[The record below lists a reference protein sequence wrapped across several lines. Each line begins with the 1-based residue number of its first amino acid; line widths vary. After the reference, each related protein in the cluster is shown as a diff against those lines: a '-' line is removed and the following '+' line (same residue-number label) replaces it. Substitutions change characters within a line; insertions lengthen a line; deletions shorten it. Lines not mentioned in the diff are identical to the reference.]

1 MESCLLSLNKVYSD
15 KAILRELNEL
25 SVQCPNDS
33 CPWIGDY
40 KQYDQDHHRT
50 CPLEQ
55 ISCIKAGCEM
65 IVRRIQLTEHLEND
79 CKFRVVK
86 CQYCR
91 VEFTQKEL
99 EMKDQRNAERDVC
112 GKKVVACKFKD
123 VGCNVQVEQGHGS
136 EYSRRFIGPGE
147 HLFMLLQTVIRVS
160 SIVQNMKGYD
170 KLDEA
175 KRQSELQ
182 GKSLQS
188 LTSEVRKIETQLQ
201 QIINDASVS
210 DKSHLSTTAAE
221 RLDGLYSRTSDMRN
235 RLTIMQT
242 KVSTFEDIAAVISN
256 QIEGDTGKYETLQRH
271 RKVDREII
279 ESLERKVKAQDRIVA
294 LKDVALAE
302 QDLRIQSLEM
312 ASYNGEL
319 ICKISDFKRKRQDA
333 ISGKNLSIYS
343 PFFHTSRH
351 GYKMCARIYL
361 NGDGMGKGNHVSV
374 FFTIMKGAFD
384 ALLQWPFRQK
394 VTLMWIDQNDKE
406 HVIDAFRPDPT
417 SSSFRRPTQDM
428 NIASGCPLFMP
439 LSQLGSLRNA
449 YVKDDVAFLKVI
461 VDKCDLI

>member
-99 EMKDQRNAERDVC
+99 EAHFETCSEYQQTGEFCEKNARVRRKMKDQRNAERDVC

-123 VGCNVQVEQGHGS
+123 VGCNVQ
-136 EYSRRFIGPGE
+136 
-147 HLFMLLQTVIRVS
+147 
-160 SIVQNMKGYD
+160 
-170 KLDEA
+170 
-175 KRQSELQ
+175 
-182 GKSLQS
+182 
-188 LTSEVRKIETQLQ
+188 
-201 QIINDASVS
+201 
-210 DKSHLSTTAAE
+210 
-221 RLDGLYSRTSDMRN
+221 
-235 RLTIMQT
+235 
-242 KVSTFEDIAAVISN
+242 
-256 QIEGDTGKYETLQRH
+256 
-271 RKVDREII
+271 
-279 ESLERKVKAQDRIVA
+279 
-294 LKDVALAE
+294 
-302 QDLRIQSLEM
+302 
-312 ASYNGEL
+312 
-319 ICKISDFKRKRQDA
+319 
-333 ISGKNLSIYS
+333 
-343 PFFHTSRH
+343 
-351 GYKMCARIYL
+351 
-361 NGDGMGKGNHVSV
+361 
-374 FFTIMKGAFD
+374 
-384 ALLQWPFRQK
+384 